1 LSVPDPGLRRVSIH
15 SGSAV
20 VDVALPSQL
29 TVATLIPPIVDI
41 VEGRDTGGQDDLTAR
56 RYQLSRPGTSAL
68 RRSTTLAQ
76 NGIRDG
82 EVLVLSHSRAPVAP
96 PRYDDAAEAICA
108 TLDARGGSP
117 PPGHHATRLT
127 GAVAAGGLTVIGT
140 LALVRDS
147 FDANVSRHID
157 ATAGAAGLVSLVALM
172 FATYAH
178 RTYRDPLAGIT
189 LGAIATTF
197 GALAG
202 FLAVPG
208 RPAFPHV
215 LLAAMAAV
223 VMSVLAMRLSGCG
236 VVAFTAVSC
245 CALLTAIAALT
256 AVETGAPLRA
266 ISSVSALVSLGLLG
280 AAPRLSII
288 FAGLSPRLTTAQ
300 EFDVVDAPADDWSA
314 RAIQADA
321 WLASLLAAFS
331 SAAAAGAIS
340 TLVAGA
346 PRLNSIAF
354 AAMTA
359 ALLLLRANSAERR
372 TLVCV
377 ISGIVTIG
385 TTLGVATVGIP
396 RHGPWIVAATAM
408 MVALAVCS
416 GFVAPAISASP
427 VVRRCIELLECLAL
441 VAMVPLTCWVCG
453 AYGNVSGLYS
463 TRV

>member
-15 SGSAV
+15 SDSAV

-29 TVATLIPPIVDI
+29 SVATLIPPIVDI
-41 VEGRDTGGQDDLTAR
+41 VEGGGAGRHDDLTAR
-56 RYQLSRPGTSAL
+56 RYQLSRPGTAAL

-76 NGIRDG
+76 NGIQDG
-82 EVLVLSHSRAPVAP
+82 EVLVLSQSRAPVAP

-108 TLDARGGSP
+108 TLDALNGS

-140 LALVRDS
+140 LALIRDS
-147 FDANVSRHID
+147 FDANVSRHIGT
-157 ATAGAAGLVSLVALM
+157 TAGVAGLVSLVAVM
-172 FATYAH
+172 FATFAQ
-178 RTYRDPLAGIT
+178 RTYRDPVAGIT
-189 LGAIATTF
+189 LGVIATTF

-208 RPAFPHV
+208 RPGFAHV

-223 VMSVLAMRLSGCG
+223 VTSVLVMHLSGCG
-236 VVAFTAVSC
+236 TVTFTAISC
-245 CALLTAIAALT
+245 CSLLTAIAALT
-256 AVETGAPLRA
+256 GVVTGAPLRA
-266 ISSVSALVSLGLLG
+266 ISSVSTLVSVGLLD

-288 FAGLSPRLTTAQ
+288 CAGLSPRLATAQ
-300 EFDVVDAPADDWSA
+300 ELDAVESPADDWSA
-314 RAIQADA
+314 RAIRADA

-331 SAAAAGAIS
+331 SAAAVAAII

-359 ALLLLRANSAERR
+359 TLLLLRANSADRR

-377 ISGIVTIG
+377 ISGIVAIG
-385 TTLGVATVGIP
+385 TTLGFATVGVP
-396 RHGPWIVAATAM
+396 QHGPWIVAATAM
-408 MVALAVCS
+408 IVALAMCS
-416 GFVAPAISASP
+416 GFVAPAISVSP
-427 VVRRCIELLECLAL
+427 VVQRCIELVECLAL
-441 VAMVPLTCWVCG
+441 VVMVPLTCWVSG
-453 AYGNVSGLYS
+453 AYGTVSSLYS
-463 TRV
+463 TWG

>member
-29 TVATLIPPIVDI
+29 SVATLIPPIVDI
-41 VEGRDTGGQDDLTAR
+41 VEGGGTGSHDDLTAR
-56 RYQLSRPGTSAL
+56 RYQLSRPGTAAL

-76 NGIRDG
+76 NGIQDG

-96 PRYDDAAEAICA
+96 HRYDDAAEAICA
-108 TLDARGGSP
+108 TLDARGGS

-140 LALVRDS
+140 LSLIRDS
-147 FDANVSRHID
+147 FDANVSRHIGS
-157 ATAGAAGLVSLVALM
+157 TAGVAGLASLVAVM
-172 FATYAH
+172 FATFAH
-178 RTYRDPLAGIT
+178 RTYRDPVAGIT
-189 LGAIATTF
+189 LGVIATTF

-208 RPAFPHV
+208 RPGFAHV

-223 VMSVLAMRLSGCG
+223 VTSALVMHLSGCG
-236 VVAFTAVSC
+236 TVTFTAVSC

-256 AVETGAPLRA
+256 GVVTGGPLRA
-266 ISSVSALVSLGLLG
+266 ISSVSALISVGLLG

-288 FAGLSPRLTTAQ
+288 CAGLSPRLATAQ
-300 EFDVVDAPADDWSA
+300 ELDVVESPADDWSA
-314 RAIQADA
+314 KAIRADA

-331 SAAAAGAIS
+331 SAAAVAAII

-354 AAMTA
+354 ATMTA
-359 ALLLLRANSAERR
+359 TLLLLRANSADRR

-377 ISGIVTIG
+377 ISGIVAIG
-385 TTLGVATVGIP
+385 TTLGFATVGVP
-396 RHGPWIVAATAM
+396 HHGPWIVAATAT

-416 GFVAPAISASP
+416 GFVAPGISVSP
-427 VVRRCIELLECLAL
+427 VAQRCIELVECLAL

-453 AYGNVSGLYS
+453 AYGTVSSLYS
-463 TRV
+463 SWG